1 METLGKQRHPLW
13 LVTRVVVYGDF
24 GPNHV
29 TVSFEIVKYEL
40 IVSSKKFA
48 DRFLTIFDDFSDFF
62 DRCGPLAV

>member
-1 METLGKQRHPLW
+1 
-13 LVTRVVVYGDF
+13 VTRVVVYGDF
-24 GPNHV
+24 GGNRV

-40 IVSSKKFA
+40 IVSNKKFA

>member
-1 METLGKQRHPLW
+1 MQSLGKQRHPLW